1 MKPEEIIQ
9 TVILLLILAFAAS
22 CTAGKQYAEKLF
34 SKSSP
39 SVLKDS
45 SQVHF
50 IESDSATADKAEVK
64 IVKNFRDSVITARQ
78 VIQPGP
84 QGIRQKKQRDN

>member
-1 MKPEEIIQ
+1 MKPEGIIQ

-34 SKSSP
+34 SKNSP
-39 SVLKDS
+39 QVLKDS

-50 IESDSATADKAEVK
+50 LESDSTTDKAEVK

-78 VIQPGP
+78 VIQPEP